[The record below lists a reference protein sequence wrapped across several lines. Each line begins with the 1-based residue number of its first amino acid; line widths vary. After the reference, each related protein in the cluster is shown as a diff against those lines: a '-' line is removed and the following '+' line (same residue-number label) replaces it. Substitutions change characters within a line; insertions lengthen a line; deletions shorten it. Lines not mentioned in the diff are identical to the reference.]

1 MDVGVKGG
9 QGFGVGR
16 SGATQDQAIA
26 QVADDLFAQV

>member
-16 SGATQDQAIA
+16 SGAPQDQAIA
-26 QVADDLFAQV
+26 QVADDLLAQV